1 MGVSKNNGTP
11 KSSILIGF
19 SIINHPFWAIC
30 NVFWRES
37 AKPAMKRRYFPAN
50 QGDIHGQLRDLLLF
64 FHAFGL
70 PTKSGPRF
78 VFNGDFVDR
87 GAHQLEAP
95 SLLEFLV
102 FRGISEAFFLLP
114 FGICGVQSGF

>member
-1 MGVSKNNGTP
+1 
-11 KSSILIGF
+11 
-19 SIINHPFWAIC
+19 
-30 NVFWRES
+30 
-37 AKPAMKRRYFPAN
+37 MKRRYFPAN